1 MHLPYPTGDQEPA
14 LSKLDNASTPEERMQ
29 CMKYPYR
36 RIVGQLMYGMVH
48 TMVGILYALNVLSRY
63 GNNPG
68 PRHIKF
74 LRRLLHYCKYA
85 RSDRL
90 VFHGHDGPRDI
101 ETMTTL
107 FQLFAMQIWVVIPI
121 IATPRLHTLDTSA
134 ATLSASVPPTK
145 AAYQHQRQSRKS
157 RLSTT
162 HSKQRS

>member
-1 MHLPYPTGDQEPA
+1 MNQHRMIDSIIKEANIFGAKDMHLPYPTRDQEPA

-36 RIVGQLMYGMVH
+36 RVVGQLMYGMVH

-74 LRRLLHYCKYA
+74 LKHLLQYCKYA

-90 VFHGHDGPRDI
+90 VYSQQRHPKHDGMGPRSN
-101 ETMTTL
+101 L
-107 FQLFAMQIWVVIPI
+107 
-121 IATPRLHTLDTSA
+121 
-134 ATLSASVPPTK
+134 
-145 AAYQHQRQSRKS
+145 Y
-157 RLSTT
+157 
-162 HSKQRS
+162 